1 MMKVEAQRALDIND
15 AIWENV
21 SEHSGWSGWS
31 GMIPYLWVCNVAG
44 GVGKID

>member
-21 SEHSGWSGWS
+21 SEHSGWL
-31 GMIPYLWVCNVAG
+31 GMIPYLGVWNAG
-44 GVGKID
+44 SGVGKIE

>member
-31 GMIPYLWVCNVAG
+31 GMIPYPQVWNVG
-44 GVGKID
+44 GGFGKIE